1 VQFDSFHFLI
11 FFSVVAA
18 VFWAIPNRSRWILLL
33 GASYYFYMCWEP
45 PYALLLLASTVI
57 DYSVGLLLGRVSDPR
72 IRRRLI
78 VPSLAANL
86 GFLFYFK
93 YYDFTART
101 INQCLG
107 SALLAPM
114 PFLLPAG
121 ISFYTFQTLSYT
133 LDVYW
138 KEQEPE
144 RHFGRFATFVA
155 FFPHLVAG
163 PIMRAG
169 ALIPQLRTFP
179 PFDYSRVTDGLK
191 LVGWGLFKKVVIADR
206 LARIVDPV
214 YAYPAGHSGFML
226 GLATVAF
233 GYQIYCDFSGYSD
246 IAIGISQV
254 LGVNLVQNF
263 RAPYHSRS
271 LREFWT
277 RWHISLSTW
286 FRDYVYIPLGG
297 NRVSAARWCVNIL
310 IVFGLSGMWH
320 GANWT
325 FALWGI
331 YHGVLLIV
339 GRFSARFWSALYRAL
354 GLTRSS
360 SVALILDV
368 VSTFLIVSVGW
379 VFFRSA
385 NLTESVAVL
394 RTIVTDWKSY
404 LIIDSEI
411 LRLLRTYWSP
421 ADGAIMLV
429 ALSILEIG
437 DWLQARFRFRSWL
450 SERPVPIRWAAYY
463 ALACMLLFWGQFDGP
478 PFIYFQF

>member
-18 VFWAIPNRSRWILLL
+18 VFWSIPDRARWVLLL
-33 GASYYFYMCWEP
+33 AASYYFYMCWEA
-45 PYALLLLASTVI
+45 PYALLLLASTII
-57 DYSVGLLLGRVSDPR
+57 DYSVGLLLGRVSDPK

-93 YYDFTART
+93 YYDFAART
-101 INQCLG
+101 MNQIAG
-107 SALLAPM
+107 STLLAPM

-138 KEQEPE
+138 KEQKPE
-144 RHFGRFATFVA
+144 HHFGRFATFVA

-169 ALIPQLRTFP
+169 TLIPQLRTFP
-179 PFDYSRVTDGLK
+179 PFEYGRVSDGLK
-191 LVGWGLFKKVVIADR
+191 LVGWGLFKKCVIADR
-206 LARIVDPV
+206 LAHLVDPV
-214 YAYPAGHSGFML
+214 YAYPAGHSGFVL

-297 NRVSAARWCVNIL
+297 KRVSAGRWCLNIL

-325 FALWGI
+325 FAIWGI

-339 GRFSARFWSALYRAL
+339 GRFSTRFWSALYGAI
-354 GLTRSS
+354 GLARSGP
-360 SVALILDV
+360 VASIIDV
-368 VSTFLIVSVGW
+368 VFTFLVVTIGW

-385 NLTESVAVL
+385 NLTEGVAVL
-394 RTIVTDWKSY
+394 RTIATDWASY
-404 LIIDSEI
+404 LTIDREI

-421 ADGAIMLV
+421 ADGAIILV
-429 ALSILEIG
+429 ALAILEIG
-437 DWLQARFRFRSWL
+437 DSLQDRFRFRSWL
-450 SERPVPIRWAAYY
+450 AKRPAPARWAAYY
-463 ALACMLLFWGQFDGP
+463 ALACMLLFWGQFNGT

>member
-1 VQFDSFHFLI
+1 
-11 FFSVVAA
+11 
-18 VFWAIPNRSRWILLL
+18 
-33 GASYYFYMCWEP
+33 
-45 PYALLLLASTVI
+45 
-57 DYSVGLLLGRVSDPR
+57 
-72 IRRRLI
+72 
-78 VPSLAANL
+78 
-86 GFLFYFK
+86 
-93 YYDFTART
+93 
-101 INQCLG
+101 
-107 SALLAPM
+107 M

-133 LDVYW
+133 IDVYRN
-138 KEQEPE
+138 EQEPE

-169 ALIPQLRTFP
+169 SLMPQLRTFP
-179 PFDYSRVTDGLK
+179 PFEYARVADGLK

-206 LARIVDPV
+206 LARLVDPI
-214 YAYPAGHSGFML
+214 YAYPAGQSGCVL
-226 GLATVAF
+226 ALATVAF

-297 NRVSAARWCVNIL
+297 NRVSAGRWALNIL
-310 IVFGLSGMWH
+310 IVFGLSGLWH

-325 FALWGI
+325 FAIWGI

-339 GRFSARFWSALYRAL
+339 GRFSTRFWSGFYRVT
-354 GLTRSS
+354 GLSRVDR
-360 SVALILDV
+360 VASLVDI
-368 VSTFLIVSVGW
+368 VSTFLIVSAGW
-379 VFFRSA
+379 VFFRSTSL
-385 NLTESVAVL
+385 NESLAVL
-394 RTIVTDWKSY
+394 RTIATDWKSY
-404 LIIDSEI
+404 LILDTEI
-411 LRLLRTYWSP
+411 PRLLRTYWSP
-421 ADGAIMLV
+421 ADGAIILV
-429 ALSILEIG
+429 ALLILEIG
-437 DWLQARFRFRSWL
+437 DSLQDRIRIRSWL
-450 SERPVPIRWAAYY
+450 SDRPAIVRWAAYY
-463 ALACMLLFWGQFDGP
+463 ALACMLLFWGQFNGT